1 VTVKSTSFLLLF
13 FCPTA
18 KCLKTWY
25 NRFQI
30 FSFVREEMK
39 IIRGDE
45 LKVNLNLPE
54 IYLLPDL

>member
-1 VTVKSTSFLLLF
+1 
-13 FCPTA
+13 
-18 KCLKTWY
+18 
-25 NRFQI
+25 
-30 FSFVREEMK
+30 VREEMK